1 MTRGQVLDDLERME
15 EILIRIG
22 TCEDH
27 SDQQNKYIYWIA
39 KAIYGILTDMYR
51 RKEFEEKLP

>member
-1 MTRGQVLDDLERME
+1 MTKGQVLDDLERME

-22 TCEDH
+22 TYEDH

-39 KAIYGILTDMYR
+39 KSLYSILTDIYK

>member
-1 MTRGQVLDDLERME
+1 MTKGQVLDDLERME

-22 TCEDH
+22 TCEDN
-27 SDQQNKYIYWIA
+27 SDQQNKYIYWMA
-39 KAIYGILTDMYR
+39 KSLYSILTDIYK